1 MHKQVKKISAILIVL
16 VFFISGCTVMPAEI
30 VQNTDSQTSI
40 ETVVIYRCGPDGGFT
55 PVEIS
60 LLLREGM
67 SLEETMTE
75 KCAELAEN
83 DEEIQQYL
91 TDPEVN
97 TSLIKSR
104 GRGLHFDFKI
114 RIPVKRY
121 FKKFPNIPPYY
132 KMLKIPVVYARYP
145 RDQRA
150 TSIVRSYDAG
160 NETEYTGSHSVLAV
174 GFLGYTTWPGIIAQR
189 GFILRCGFAGYAMV
203 NIY

>member
-1 MHKQVKKISAILIVL
+1 
-16 VFFISGCTVMPAEI
+16 
-30 VQNTDSQTSI
+30 
-40 ETVVIYRCGPDGGFT
+40 
-55 PVEIS
+55 
-60 LLLREGM
+60 M

-97 TSLIKSR
+97 TSLISFIKSR

-150 TSIVRSYDAG
+150 TSIVRSYDTG